1 MARKLRVFR
10 HERLY
15 HFRGEKWRQAL
26 ARTEPYEMV
35 IVGALVRSYT
45 DPWQRE
51 TDCLGE
57 WQPDG
62 RTYRIDDGH
71 LPDHQPRVPADQ
83 LPHLMGPHAIRFAY
97 PV

>member
-1 MARKLRVFR
+1 MQRFYKD
-10 HERLY
+10 RLY
-15 HFRGEKWRQAL
+15 HFRGEKWRQILGRKQA
-26 ARTEPYEMV
+26 YEMV

-45 DPWQRE
+45 DPLQRE

-71 LPDHQPRVPADQ
+71 LPDYQRRVAANELPA
-83 LPHLMGPHAIRFAY
+83 LMGPQAIRFAY
-97 PV
+97 PI